1 VRRTTEQSER
11 QVERQTRLALAVV
24 LGLLVALF
32 AGALAAAVA
41 TSAAA
46 GWVALMIGLGCAAV
60 AAAAWLTFR
69 IPAEMRILAG
79 ERRRALDD
87 LLRAEEGERERIAT
101 QLRTYTYQVITG
113 ALVTIDRVTPALG
126 AHDTERVAQT
136 LPPARRAEDR
146 RRVLLHLSLE
156 QLGERV
162 RLADGDLRIRSIPG
176 RGTLVAFRLP
186 IARPALPVNRPAA
199 AAGD

>member
-1 VRRTTEQSER
+1 VVVELGRYPFVVEDLTYRIVRESIADARAHTGTTRIEVDIREHR
-11 QVERQTRLALAVV
+11 GAVH
-24 LGLLVALF
+24 G
-32 AGALAAAVA
+32 
-41 TSAAA
+41 
-46 GWVALMIGLGCAAV
+46 
-60 AAAAWLTFR
+60 
-69 IPAEMRILAG
+69 
-79 ERRRALDD
+79 
-87 LLRAEEGERERIAT
+87 
-101 QLRTYTYQVITG
+101 
-113 ALVTIDRVTPALG
+113 RVWG
-126 AHDTERVAQT
+126 NGSNE
-136 LPPARRAEDR
+136 PARRAEDR